1 MHPNEPSPA
10 PLAASFDSVVLAA
23 VVAECQVLLGA
34 RVQRVHQ
41 VGPDGLALV
50 LRGRGR
56 VRTLLASIH
65 AQWGRVHLTQDVVT
79 SDATPFA
86 HLARSRLEGAAL
98 RSIAAP
104 PFERIVT
111 CGFDTLEGPCDLV
124 IEIMGRHSNL
134 ILTAGGVIVGALKLV
149 GADRSRVR
157 EVLPHLPYV
166 PPPQPRPLPTTITAG
181 RLNAPADRPA
191 WRAVLDAV
199 AGVGPPLAR
208 EVCARAAI
216 DPDRPLEPADADAVT
231 AALQAIGETVRA
243 EQFAPVLYRRADGTP
258 AAYAAFPMRV
268 YETLHPE
275 PASMSAA
282 VETVTA
288 WAAGI
293 ARIEATRQAL
303 ASTIAQ
309 AAARVRRALDAVAS
323 DVRAAADADRLR
335 ERGELILAY
344 LTRVAPGA
352 TSVEVPG
359 FDGRPTPIALDPTR
373 SGVENA
379 QAYFK
384 RYARAAGA
392 RKRLP
397 ARQAGL
403 EAERAYLE
411 AAATAIAQADTE
423 DDLWEIEQDLVASG
437 LRKRAGRAG
446 QIVRPKAV
454 SAGRAFDVARG
465 HRVLVG
471 RSGRE
476 NEHVTFDVAGPDD
489 LWFHARGMPGAHVIL
504 TARGTPPPAAAV
516 DAAARIAAY
525 YSAGRGSGKVPVDIT
540 RRRFVRRVRGGRP
553 GQVLY
558 TNERTVTVPPGLPDR
573 ARTRPPA

>member
-1 MHPNEPSPA
+1 MRGGVGASIL
-10 PLAASFDSVVLAA
+10 PLSFDSVVLAA

-157 EVLPHLPYV
+157 EVLPHRPYV

-181 RLNAPADRPA
+181 HFNGLADRPA

-216 DPDRPLEPADADAVT
+216 DPDRPLEPTGADAVT
-231 AALQAIGETVRA
+231 AELQAIGETVRA
-243 EQFAPVLYRRADGTP
+243 EQFSPILYRRADGTP

-268 YETLHPE
+268 YEALHPE
-275 PASMSAA
+275 PTTMSAA
-282 VETVTA
+282 VEAVTA
-288 WAAGI
+288 QAAGI

-309 AAARVRRALDAVAS
+309 AAARAHRVLDAVAD

-335 ERGELILAY
+335 EQGELILAY
-344 LTRVAPGA
+344 LNRVTPGA

-359 FDGRPTPIALDPTR
+359 FDGRPTPIALDPRR
-373 SGVENA
+373 SAVENA

-397 ARQAGL
+397 ARQAAL

-411 AAATAIAQADTE
+411 VAATAIAQADTE
-423 DDLWEIEQDLVASG
+423 DDLWEVEQDLVASG
-437 LRKRAGRAG
+437 LRKRRRPT
-446 QIVRPKAV
+446 VRPKAV
-454 SAGRAFDVARG
+454 SAGRAFDLAGG

-476 NEHVTFDVAGPDD
+476 NDHVTFEVAGPDD

-504 TARGTPPPAAAV
+504 TARGTPPTAAAI

-573 ARTRPPA
+573 AQTRPPA